1 MSTQII
7 NNTKKGHSLPEFLR
21 NPNSYVIIFIL
32 ILSAMIATWIVPA
45 GQFER
50 AKDEAS
56 GKTVIVADSF
66 KYVESSPVN
75 PFDML
80 KAIPQGVKDSIGI
93 ITFIFIISG
102 SIQIIKGTGA
112 LDAGIIKVV
121 NKLKGRDM
129 PLLIVITT
137 LFTLLGAAFGFA
149 EETIPFIPLGVSMA
163 VALGYDRMV
172 GFHIVRTAAW
182 VGFAGAFLNPFSIGV
197 AQSIAELPLFSGLG
211 YRLLCYFIFL
221 VIGLWYILNYANKV
235 RKNPENSVLYGYEG
249 ERGDQSFQLDFNRS
263 TFTFRQKLVLLLFA
277 INIGLLIYGVIKYGW
292 YTTELSALFLGFG
305 IICGFVG
312 GLSPNNVARQ
322 FCKGM
327 AEVTSGALVVGLARA
342 IVVVLDQGIIMDT
355 IIYGLSR
362 PIIGAGSVIAAL
374 GIFVIQSLLNFF
386 IGSSSG
392 LAAATMPIMVPLGDL
407 IGVTRQTTVLAF
419 QFGDG
424 ITNMLYPAMMYYL
437 VFADIPYSRWFK
449 HILKLVIILSIAGAI
464 LTAIASVINYGPF

>member
-1 MSTQII
+1 MTTQKVAEVKK
-7 NNTKKGHSLPEFLR
+7 NTRLPEFLR

-32 ILSAMIATWIVPA
+32 ILCAMIATWIIPA

-50 AKDEAS
+50 VKDEAS

-66 KYVESSPVN
+66 KNVESAPVN
-75 PFDML
+75 VFGML
-80 KAIPQGVKDSIGI
+80 KAIPIGVKDSIGI

-121 NKLKGRDM
+121 NRLKGKDT
-129 PLLIVITT
+129 PLLVIITI

-163 VALGYDRMV
+163 LALGYDRMV

-182 VGFAGAFLNPFSIGV
+182 IGFAGAFLNPFSIGV

-211 YRLLCYFIFL
+211 FRVLCYFIFL
-221 VIGLWYILNYANKV
+221 GIGLWFIIGYAKKV
-235 RKNPENSVLYGYEG
+235 KKDPSISVLYNYEG
-249 ERGDQSFQLDFNRS
+249 ERGDSSFVLDLENS
-263 TFTFRQKLVLLLFA
+263 AFTLRQKIVLLLFLV
-277 INIGLLIYGVIKYGW
+277 NIGLLIFGVIKYGW

-312 GLSPNNVARQ
+312 GMPPNGIAKQ

-327 AEVTSGALVVGLARA
+327 AEVTSGAIVVGLARA
-342 IVVVLDQGIIMDT
+342 IVVILDQGIIMDT

-362 PIIGAGSVIAAL
+362 PIMDAGAVVASL
-374 GIFVIQSLLNFF
+374 GIFAIQSLLNFF

-437 VFADIPYSRWFK
+437 VFADIPYSGWFK
-449 HILKLVIILSIAGAI
+449 HILKLVIYLSITAAI
-464 LTAIASVINYGPF
+464 LTAVAAIINYGPF